1 MRAWLRDIRKV
12 KGLTQ
17 ADVAK
22 GAGIC
27 RSYYTVIENGK
38 YIVPPKTAMKIAEV
52 LGFDWT
58 EFYKAG

>member
-1 MRAWLRDIRKV
+1 MRTWLKNIRKA

-22 GAGIC
+22 EAGIC

-38 YIVPPKTAMKIAEV
+38 YTVPPKTAMRIAEA